1 MYKQKEQIKNFGKM
15 NKINSESV
23 FEYLKKQKDEVL
35 TPSNFCEADLV
46 LFGLITLI
54 DISKV
59 NVPFENE
66 DRYITLNNLMAN
78 QVRLHKKRKLG
89 LILNKEISNYLI
101 ECSKTNRY
109 KDIKFYNLYHKVD
122 SETQSTFVMCD
133 LSNDI
138 SIVIFGGTDDSVTGW
153 KENFKLLVNSNPE
166 CLNNAK
172 EYVNRNCT
180 NKDKKYVFIGHSK
193 GGMLCCYSFFECDKS
208 IQEKVI
214 VAYDLDGTGFTKQF
228 VNKHKDDV
236 GINKFQLICPKGSVV
251 GRLFYQVKRAI
262 VVKSSY
268 HSLNEHNPVS
278 WMIINDGSF
287 QRCKSFSKKSSINEV
302 MIKKYLEKLSKNETE
317 NLYKALAKIINA
329 GNAKTLT
336 MLMRKPIRI
345 FIAITKLPKAEKKV
359 VLTIPVNLLKNSI
372 QTNKEKRTDKK
383 R

>member
-1 MYKQKEQIKNFGKM
+1 MG
-15 NKINSESV
+15 KINSESV

-35 TPSNFCEADLV
+35 TPFNFCEADLV

-66 DRYITLNNLMAN
+66 NRFITLNELMAN
-78 QVRLHKKRKLG
+78 QIKLHKNHRLG
-89 LILNKEISNYLI
+89 LILNKEILNYLI
-101 ECSKTNRY
+101 ECGESNRY

-122 SETQSTFVMCD
+122 LETQSTFVMCD
-133 LSNDI
+133 LSDDI

-153 KENFKLLVNSNPE
+153 KENFKLLINSNPE

-228 VNKHKDDV
+228 VNKHKSDDSV
-236 GINKFQLICPKGSVV
+236 DKLQLICPKGSVV
-251 GRLFYQVKRAI
+251 GRLFYQTKKAI

-278 WMIINDGSF
+278 WMIMNDGSF
-287 QRCKSFSKKSSINEV
+287 ERCKSFSKKSSINEV

-317 NLYKALAKIINA
+317 SLYKALIKIINA
-329 GNAKTLT
+329 GNATTLS
-336 MLMRKPIRI
+336 MLIRKPIRI
-345 FIAITKLPKAEKKV
+345 LIAIAKLPKAEKKV
-359 VLTIPVNLLKNSI
+359 VFTMPVNLLKNSV
-372 QTNKEKRTDKK
+372 QPRKQKRKRRNKK

>member
-1 MYKQKEQIKNFGKM
+1 MG
-15 NKINSESV
+15 KINSESV
-23 FEYLKKQKDEVL
+23 FEYLKKHKDEVL

-66 DRYITLNNLMAN
+66 DKYITLNKLMAN

-214 VAYDLDGTGFTKQF
+214 ATHKVADDESKFHQFADGVVANEEFILVNTHPSSSSIVFCASMSLVACSMFLSTRLSTLFFASSNSASTYCSQVLISISAPF
-228 VNKHKDDV
+228 IHALNKHSSWQ
-236 GINKFQLICPKGSVV
+236 IKGSSQD
-251 GRLFYQVKRAI
+251 YKRCAI
-262 VVKSSY
+262 APTRS
-268 HSLNEHNPVS
+268 P
-278 WMIINDGSF
+278 F
-287 QRCKSFSKKSSINEV
+287 R
-302 MIKKYLEKLSKNETE
+302 
-317 NLYKALAKIINA
+317 YK
-329 GNAKTLT
+329 
-336 MLMRKPIRI
+336 
-345 FIAITKLPKAEKKV
+345 V
-359 VLTIPVNLLKNSI
+359 HLK
-372 QTNKEKRTDKK
+372 
-383 R
+383 